1 MEVQTR
7 NEAGALQFFDSL
19 RLAFNHAEKDMS
31 VWKVSF
37 NAEDGSRVRLIR
49 CWDEQQGKD
58 CWSFEPLL
66 PTDIPPPLVDQD
78 EPDDNEGDTR
88 GGKPAGGYEFPR
100 ASSVTAGFVMH
111 EDPIP
116 PGKTERLSKG

>member
-7 NEAGALQFFDSL
+7 NEAGALQVFESL
-19 RLAFNHAEKDMS
+19 RLAFNHAEQDLS

-49 CWDEQQGKD
+49 CWDEQQGKT

-66 PTDIPPPLVDQD
+66 PSDIPPPVEDQD
-78 EPDDNEGDTR
+78 APNDSEGDKN
-88 GGKPAGGYEFPR
+88 G
-100 ASSVTAGFVMH
+100 
-111 EDPIP
+111 
-116 PGKTERLSKG
+116 

>member
-7 NEAGALQFFDSL
+7 NEAGALQMFGSL
-19 RLAFNHAEKDMS
+19 REAFNHAEKDLS

-49 CWDEQQGKD
+49 CWDEQQGKT

-78 EPDDNEGDTR
+78 EPDDNEHDKR
-88 GGKPAGGYEFPR
+88 
-100 ASSVTAGFVMH
+100 
-111 EDPIP
+111 P
-116 PGKTERLSKG
+116 PKATGRN